1 MKRELKAIIY
11 GSLITIILLAAA
23 GYTTISAARILK
35 RQATWQKHDKT
46 TYFEVQDTTE
56 FADKVLALI
65 FEMRIE
71 HPYVVLAQARLES
84 GNFNS
89 QIFRENNNLFGMK
102 MPWRRATFA
111 SGVNRGH
118 AVYDSWEHS
127 VYDYALWQSAY
138 MRGLT
143 QEQYLERLS
152 GSYAE
157 DRGYKQKLLT
167 ML

>member
-1 MKRELKAIIY
+1 MKLLEFIAGLLVFIVIPGLGIIVLSQKVEHSTRTEKEITRVTVTDTTAFADQVL
-11 GSLITIILLAAA
+11 SLIMDLRL
-23 GYTTISAARILK
+23 
-35 RQATWQKHDKT
+35 
-46 TYFEVQDTTE
+46 
-56 FADKVLALI
+56 
-65 FEMRIE
+65 E
-71 HPYVVLAQARLES
+71 HPYVVFAQARLES

-118 AVYDSWEHS
+118 AIYSTWKHS

-143 QEQYLERLS
+143 QDQYLEKLS
-152 GSYAE
+152 ESYAE
-157 DRGYKQKLLT
+157 DSNYKHKLRKLL
-167 ML
+167 